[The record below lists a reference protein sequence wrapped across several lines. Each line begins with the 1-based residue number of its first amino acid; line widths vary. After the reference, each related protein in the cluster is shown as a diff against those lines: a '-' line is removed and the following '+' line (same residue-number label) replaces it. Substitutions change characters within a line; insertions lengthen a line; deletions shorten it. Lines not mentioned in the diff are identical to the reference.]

1 MKNEQRIKVGYNDA
15 EAYQHQKESN
25 LKLECLGEAIQE
37 FKKQTNGDIDNLG
50 EFEMG
55 FYDYALN
62 FIKNKHKAGT
72 VLGLHDT
79 AFISLYGYDFEN
91 LKTIEARYHT
101 QLGSIKIDKNI
112 AKVDDSLDFGIYCE
126 NEREVEKYEA
136 VTELIKAA
144 TNIYDKYF
152 VGQIPI
158 QSLKMMNR
166 LFILNSDG
174 SGLVVNPNFIKNE

>member
-1 MKNEQRIKVGYNDA
+1 MKNEQRIKVGYNSA
-15 EAYQHQKESN
+15 EEYQHQKDSN
-25 LKLECLGEAIQE
+25 LKLEVLQEAVAE

-50 EFEMG
+50 EFEIG

-62 FIKNKHKAGT
+62 VIKNKHRAGT
-72 VLGLHDT
+72 VLGLHDA
-79 AFISLYGYDFEN
+79 AFISLYGYDLEN
-91 LKTIEARYHT
+91 LKTIEARYHS

-112 AKVDDSLDFGIYCE
+112 AKVDDNLDFGIYCE

-136 VTELIKAA
+136 VTELINSA
-144 TNIYDKYF
+144 TIIYDRYF

-158 QSLKMMNR
+158 QSMKFMNR